1 MNNVFLI
8 LHPGYPNI
16 SKRFETTF
24 RNEKETWHKELLEED
39 NLELYVLILHNR
51 KKNGNLCQLDC
62 GDPWNDEK

>member
-1 MNNVFLI
+1 MEQLPEEESV
-8 LHPGYPNI
+8 
-16 SKRFETTF
+16 SVVSVETTF

-39 NLELYVLILHNR
+39 NLELYLLILHNR